1 LSRPSRILRA
11 MRGDDVETRVRGER
25 GTSAREPRARRE
37 TIRKLIAARRV
48 ATQEELRELLAK
60 EGFTCTQA
68 TLSRDLARLGARHVS
83 RPDGGSLY
91 ELEESPAPPPKDP
104 MIRLPGIIRQM
115 ADNGG
120 LVVIHTQPGAAAAIA
135 RSIDMAR
142 LKGAL
147 GTLAGDDTIFVA
159 PGRGTKSR
167 QLLKTLEE
175 FLGKA
180 GVA

>member
-1 LSRPSRILRA
+1 LSP
-11 MRGDDVETRVRGER
+11 RG
-25 GTSAREPRARRE
+25 PRARRE
-37 TIRKLIAARRV
+37 TIRRLIASQHIS
-48 ATQEELRELLAK
+48 TQEELRALLAR
-60 EGFTCTQA
+60 EGFFCTQA

-91 ELEESPAPPPKDP
+91 ELEELRAPPPEDP
-104 MIRLPGIIRQM
+104 MIGLPGVIRQI

-120 LVVIHTQPGAAAAIA
+120 LVVIHTQPGTAPAIA

-142 LKGAL
+142 LEGAL

-159 PGRGTKSR
+159 PSRGTRSSR
-167 QLLKTLEE
+167 LLKTLQH

-180 GVA
+180 DVA

>member
-1 LSRPSRILRA
+1 LSRPDR
-11 MRGDDVETRVRGER
+11 
-25 GTSAREPRARRE
+25 SASGAATHAPRARRA
-37 TIRKLIAARRV
+37 TIRRLIATRRI
-48 ATQEELRELLAK
+48 ATQEELRALLAK
-60 EGFTCTQA
+60 DGFHCTQA

-91 ELEESPAPPPKDP
+91 ELEELRAPPPEDP
-104 MIRLPGIIRQM
+104 MIGLPGVIRQI
-115 ADNGG
+115 AENGA
-120 LVVIHTQPGAAAAIA
+120 LVVIQTQPGIAPAIA

-142 LKGAL
+142 LDGAL

-159 PGRGTKSR
+159 PVRGTKSR
-167 QLLKTLEE
+167 RLMATLED